1 MTFGPMWRI
10 ICAGCEVRKSLTR
23 KDCGNMTR
31 SVLAIPPSADAADGR
46 TVDAQSVDGEQRPR
60 EEVTL
65 PESYQGHDFGG
76 CPDTDRIV
84 RSKRESRTR
93 NGHNLGLVGAHT
105 LRTLKKS
112 SVPTEALRG
121 YRPIGISYRY
131 ELFGEYSKTKS
142 LCERGNSLGWRS
154 RSYAASCGPTRWS

>member
-1 MTFGPMWRI
+1 MTFGPMSRI
-10 ICAGCEVRKSLTR
+10 YCAGFEVRKPPTR

-31 SVLAIPPSADAADGR
+31 SVSEIPSSAYAADGR
-46 TVDAQSVDGEQRPR
+46 TVDSQSVDGEQRPR

-65 PESYQGHDFGG
+65 PESHQSHDFGG
-76 CPDTDRIV
+76 CPDTDRVV
-84 RSKRESRTR
+84 RGKRESRTG
-93 NGHNLGLVGAHT
+93 NGHNLGLVSAYT

-121 YRPIGISYRY
+121 YRPIGITYRY
-131 ELFGEYSKTKS
+131 ELFGEYSTIKS
-142 LCERGNSLGWRS
+142 LCERGDSLGWRS